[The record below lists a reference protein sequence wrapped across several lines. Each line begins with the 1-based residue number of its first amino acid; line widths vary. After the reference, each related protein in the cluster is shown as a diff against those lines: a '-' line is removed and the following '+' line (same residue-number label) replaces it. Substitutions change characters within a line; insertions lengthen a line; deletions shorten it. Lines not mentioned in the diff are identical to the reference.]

1 MPISASSF
9 RSERPLFHGSMAYL
23 SSEFYVTGPPSSRLC
38 ILRPC
43 ATKGKAVV
51 HVEPS
56 FVFLW
61 QRLYIFFLC
70 PKNRHTNNKTW
81 TIIPTLNPNLGGS
94 LRVYVHPWNLLV
106 QYFFISFSVPCSRY
120 LNSRK
125 CTLLKG
131 TPNHRIAPTGKT
143 PTPRSTPSCIF
154 IQDPS
159 RRRSRYLNRIVQ
171 LVFRINK
178 VARNSPAY

>member
-1 MPISASSF
+1 MACIFLRNFTLRVLLPSLYPKAL
-9 RSERPLFHGSMAYL
+9 RDERKSGSPCW
-23 SSEFYVTGPPSSRLC
+23 TQLC
-38 ILRPC
+38 VLV
-43 ATKGKAVV
+43 ATA
-51 HVEPS
+51 
-56 FVFLW
+56 
-61 QRLYIFFLC
+61 LYLC

-131 TPNHRIAPTGKT
+131 TEPQIIAPTGKT

-159 RRRSRYLNRIVQ
+159 RRRGTWTE
-171 LVFRINK
+171 
-178 VARNSPAY
+178 